1 MKNVSF
7 FRAIVSLLILVLSL
21 NISAQ
26 NIEKG
31 FLYYKNQ
38 EYKQAIEV
46 FKKLIEKKKE
56 VIPAKYGLAL
66 VYSDEHNP
74 KPKYKSAY
82 RAVVYIQ
89 KRYPKFSSKTKSL
102 YDTKYHLNENSLA
115 SLKAK
120 IIEKALEE
128 AYQTGSVEKINDFKN
143 FYKDSVAIAKAQQY
157 QYQMIFDDCRKRNII
172 EVYQDF
178 IRKFPNAPQID
189 SAQILADS
197 LMLEKFNILV
207 QEGDYQSLMQFKTD
221 YPDFKNQDNLNKE
234 IKNIYLARGL
244 NLDFPFDEQNMPD
257 YVRFIKM
264 AAPSELAFVALQ
276 RILTKSLK
284 EKNWQECVNILNR
297 FKPYFPDDERID
309 RMIEILKA
317 PEENIK
323 RQAIS
328 SAINTDKHEYAPV
341 VTADGKNLYFCGR
354 GREDNIGGED
364 IFVSHWKNGAWTKPE
379 LIQGYINTDF
389 AHEAPLAISADGNR
403 LLLFSHADI
412 YYSDKGEYGWTQTRI
427 FPSVNTPDSWEA
439 DAMISAD
446 GNAIFFISDR
456 KGNIGSRHEFGD
468 YFHGAHTG
476 NSDIYVSVR
485 NKSGWSKPINLG
497 STINTPFAERSPFLH
512 PDMKTLYFSS
522 DGHAGL
528 GMLDVF
534 KSTRL
539 SDTSW
544 TEWSEPV
551 NLGKEINSFG
561 DDYDYKISTDGKTAL
576 MSVFENNNF
585 DIYQV
590 ELPVSMR
597 PGAVAVIFGTIK
609 NSAGKPVKTKV
620 RWENLKTG
628 ELIGFSESDITDGS
642 YIIVLPLGKNYGY
655 FIDHKEY
662 YPVSG
667 NIDLTNQTDKIEI
680 EKNFVL
686 YSYTEIIQQQVAIP
700 LHNVFFDFNKY
711 TLKPES
717 YPELNRLVAFIRKHN
732 DLKIE
737 ISGHTDNKGTDAYNK
752 ELSQKRADA
761 VKNYL
766 ISKGCNANNLI
777 STGYGETKPVTDNNS
792 DENRAKNRRV
802 EFKVLK

>member
-1 MKNVSF
+1 MSKY
-7 FRAIVSLLILVLSL
+7 ILIPVFLLSL
-21 NISAQ
+21 FVAKDISAQ
-26 NIEKG
+26 TAEKG
-31 FLYYKNQ
+31 FLYLKNQ
-38 EYKQAIEV
+38 EYKQAIEI

-66 VYSDEHNP
+66 VYSDDNNP

-82 RAVVYIQ
+82 RALTYIE
-89 KRYPKFSSKTKSL
+89 KRFPKFSEKQKAEYNSK
-102 YDTKYHLNENSLA
+102 YGLNEGNLNE
-115 SLKAK
+115 LKIK
-120 IIEKALEE
+120 IVSKALEE
-128 AYQTGSVEKINDFKN
+128 AYQSGSTDKLNDFKN
-143 FYKDSVAIAKAQQY
+143 FYKDSLAIDQAQNY
-157 QYQMIFDDCRKRNII
+157 QYELIFKDCKKRNII

-178 IRKFPNAPQID
+178 IRKFPDAPQAD
-189 SAQILADS
+189 SAQILADN
-197 LMLEKFNILV
+197 LMSDKFNRLV
-207 QEGDYQSLMQFKTD
+207 QDGDYQSLMQFKND
-221 YPDFKNQDNLNKE
+221 YPDFKNQDSLDKE
-234 IKNIYLARGL
+234 IKNTYLAQGL
-244 NLDFPFDEQNMPD
+244 YLDAPFNEKAMPD

-284 EKNWQECVNILNR
+284 EKNWQESINILNR
-297 FKPYFPDDERID
+297 FKPYFPNEKRID
-309 RMIEILKA
+309 KMIELLKA

-323 RQAIS
+323 RVAL
-328 SAINTDKHEYAPV
+328 SAVINTDKHEYAPV
-341 VTADGKNLYFCGR
+341 VTADGKSLYFCGR
-354 GREDNIGGED
+354 GREDNMGGED
-364 IFVSHWKNGAWTKPE
+364 IFVTQWKNGEWTKPE
-379 LIQGYINTDF
+379 LIQGHINTDF
-389 AHEAPLAISADGNR
+389 AHEAPLAITADGSR

-412 YYSDKGEYGWTQTRI
+412 YFSDKGEYGWSQARI

-446 GNAIFFISDR
+446 GNAVFFISDR
-456 KGNIGSRHEFGD
+456 EGNIGSRHEFGD
-468 YFHGAHTG
+468 FFHGAHTG

-485 NKSGWSKPINLG
+485 IKNRWSKPVNLG
-497 STINTPFAERSPFLH
+497 KTINTPFAERSPFLH

-539 SDTSW
+539 NDSSW

-561 DDYDYKISTDGKTAL
+561 DDYDYKIATDGKTAL
-576 MSVFENNNF
+576 MSVFEDNNF

-597 PGAVAVIFGTIK
+597 PNAVAVISGTIK
-609 NSAGKPVKTKV
+609 NSKGEIVKAKV

-628 ELIGFSESDITDGS
+628 ELIGFSESDIKTGH

-680 EKNFVL
+680 EKNFIL
-686 YSYTEIIQQQVAIP
+686 YSYTEIIQKQVAIP
-700 LHNVFFDFNKY
+700 LRNVFFDFNKY
-711 TLKPES
+711 NLKSES
-717 YPELNRLVAFIRKHN
+717 YPELNRLVKFIKKN
-732 DLKIE
+732 TNLTIE
-737 ISGHTDNKGTDAYNK
+737 ISGHTDNRGTDEYNK

-761 VKNYL
+761 VKRYL
-766 ISKGCNANNLI
+766 ISKGCKANSLKAV
-777 STGYGETKPVTDNNS
+777 GYGETKPVSDNNT
-792 DENRAKNRRV
+792 DKNRAKNRRV
-802 EFKVLK
+802 EFRVLK

>member
-1 MKNVSF
+1 MKILAKIILIIIFFHSINVG
-7 FRAIVSLLILVLSL
+7 
-21 NISAQ
+21 AQ
-26 NIEKG
+26 NAEKA
-31 FLYYKNQ
+31 FAHYKNH
-38 EYKQAIEV
+38 EFKQATEI

-56 VIPAKYGLAL
+56 LIPSKYGLAL
-66 VYSDEHNP
+66 VYSDENNL

-82 RAVVYIQ
+82 RAVNYIE
-89 KRYPKFSSKTKSL
+89 KKYPKFSEKQKDE
-102 YDTKYHLNENSLA
+102 YNVKYGLNENSLA
-115 SLKAK
+115 ALKTK
-120 IIEKALEE
+120 IVAGALNE
-128 AYQTGSVEKINDFKN
+128 AYQSGSPDKLNDFKN
-143 FYKDSVAIAKAQQY
+143 FYKDSIAIAKAQKY
-157 QYQMIFDDCRKRNII
+157 QYELIFKDCKKRNII

-178 IRKFPNAPQID
+178 KRKFPDAPQAD
-189 SAQILADS
+189 SAQALADN
-197 LMLEKFNILV
+197 LMQKKFDKLV
-207 QEGDYQSLMQFKTD
+207 QEGDYQLLMQFKTD
-221 YPDFKNQDNLNKE
+221 YPEFKNIDSLDKE

-244 NLDFPFDEQNMPD
+244 YLDKPFDEKYMAD

-264 AAPSELAFVALQ
+264 AAPSELAFIALQ
-276 RILTKSLK
+276 RILTQSLK
-284 EKNWQECVNILNR
+284 EKNWQESIHILNR
-297 FKPYFPDDERID
+297 FKPYFPNDLRID
-309 RMIEILKA
+309 KMIAILKA

-323 RQAIS
+323 RQSIS
-328 SAINTDKHEYAPV
+328 SVINTDKHEYAPV
-341 VTADGKNLYFCGR
+341 VTADGKSLYFCGR
-354 GREDNIGGED
+354 GREGNIGGED
-364 IFVSHWKNGAWTKPE
+364 IFVTHWKNGEWTKPE
-379 LIQGYINTDF
+379 LIQGHINTDY
-389 AHEAPLAISADGNR
+389 AHEAPLAVSADGNR

-412 YYSDKGEYGWTQTRI
+412 YFSDKGEYGWSQARI

-446 GNAIFFISDR
+446 GNALFFISDR
-456 KGNIGSRHEFGD
+456 EGNIGSHHEFGA

-485 NKSGWSKPINLG
+485 KGKGWSRPVNLG
-497 STINTPFAERSPFLH
+497 KTINTPFAERSPFLH

-551 NLGKEINSFG
+551 NLGKEINSYG

-576 MSVFENNNF
+576 MSVLEDDNF

-590 ELPVSMR
+590 ELTLSMR
-597 PGAVAVIFGTIK
+597 PNAVALIFGTVK
-609 NSAGKPVKTKV
+609 NSTGKPVKAKV
-620 RWENLKTG
+620 RWENLETG
-628 ELIGFSESDITDGS
+628 ELIGFSQSDIKDGS

-655 FIDHKEY
+655 FIDHKNY
-662 YPVSG
+662 YPISG
-667 NIDLTNQTDKIEI
+667 NIDLRNQEDKIEI

-686 YSYTEIIQQQVAIP
+686 YSYTEIVQNQVAIP
-700 LHNVFFDFNKY
+700 LQNVFFDFNKY

-717 YPELNRLVAFIRKHN
+717 YPELNRLVKFIQKN
-732 DLKIE
+732 EDLKIE
-737 ISGHTDNKGTDAYNK
+737 ISGHTDNKGTETYNK

-761 VKNYL
+761 VKTYL
-766 ISKGCNANNLI
+766 VNKGCNAVNL
-777 STGYGETKPVTDNNS
+777 TAKGYGESKPLAENSS